1 MKNLFLINEEER
13 NRILGMH
20 ETATK
25 KHYLSEQS
33 LDLGQ
38 ETQPEFGPKNLQD
51 TEGTVV
57 KKGTGN
63 DPYVY
68 GKLGN
73 DYYYAKAS
81 DGDYPNWILA
91 TNPNAVNSIKGK
103 IYNEK
108 VPAVN
113 TVKAPVK
120 ATAKKQPVKTTTKT
134 NTTTKPKTT
143 TTTVPGKEKFKV
155 TPKTNVRGKD
165 KFKLDPELYTVAKD
179 NTRVGNG
186 RKEKLPNIKDVLNDI
201 GPSKKSTLP
210 LHIRAV
216 WDYLMGRTEAFTSA
230 DLTREEQKYVKQV
243 AMNNPN
249 KGFTYGIWKA
259 SGASNLPTAMTTGSS
274 SEKERLNQS
283 GGSGSLINSPLAGQ
297 FMYFLGEVSPS
308 NVKISPDKKK
318 VTVKDNY
325 DMNNS
330 KIPKDKMI
338 KDFAKQVGKFAL
350 GDATLYSV
358 IRQTVGLKELAGYK
372 GYPVNLDV

>member
-1 MKNLFLINEEER
+1 
-13 NRILGMH
+13 
-20 ETATK
+20 
-25 KHYLSEQS
+25 
-33 LDLGQ
+33 
-38 ETQPEFGPKNLQD
+38 
-51 TEGTVV
+51 
-57 KKGTGN
+57 
-63 DPYVY
+63 
-68 GKLGN
+68 
-73 DYYYAKAS
+73 
-81 DGDYPNWILA
+81 
-91 TNPNAVNSIKGK
+91 
-103 IYNEK
+103 
-108 VPAVN
+108 
-113 TVKAPVK
+113 
-120 ATAKKQPVKTTTKT
+120 
-134 NTTTKPKTT
+134 
-143 TTTVPGKEKFKV
+143 
-155 TPKTNVRGKD
+155 
-165 KFKLDPELYTVAKD
+165 
-179 NTRVGNG
+179 
-186 RKEKLPNIKDVLNDI
+186 
-201 GPSKKSTLP
+201 
-210 LHIRAV
+210 
-216 WDYLMGRTEAFTSA
+216 MGRTEPFTSA

-350 GDATLYSV
+350 GDATFYSV